1 MDKPLLIWSPVIS
14 AQLKKR
20 RIKSNTVC
28 PWKNKSDSFA
38 DIKIKIRHGEAS
50 LQGSSVYVRFQL
62 EFLCLMEDLQG
73 EMLLTKW
80 TGECQDRITLT
91 EFDHYISEME
101 KVNLKLNL
109 IECDGIGELTGGN
122 ICLDYYIDYSIIAA
136 HEQIIEISPAR
147 QTEAAAVSLKA
158 ALQKLEDEVVRVEG
172 ENGEL
177 RRRLFI
183 YERDI
188 SSLKRGLWK
197 AENRNAV
204 LNREKKE
211 HQTMIEKLSAVI
223 RQHEIE
229 SVQTKRDYASGGIIS
244 NQVSLR
250 PEEITKLG
258 GRIKRMFM
266 NSN

>member
-1 MDKPLLIWSPVIS
+1 MNKPFSIWSPVIS
-14 AQLKKR
+14 AQLNKR
-20 RIKSNTVC
+20 RIKSNTVF
-28 PWKNKSDSFA
+28 PWKNKSGSIA
-38 DIKIKIRHGEAS
+38 DIKIKIRHSIAS

-73 EMLLTKW
+73 EMLLTTW
-80 TGECQDRITLT
+80 TGECQDRIALT
-91 EFDHYISEME
+91 EFDHYISAIDKM
-101 KVNLKLNL
+101 NFILNL
-109 IECDGIGELTGGN
+109 IECDGIGALTGEE

-136 HEQIIEISPAR
+136 HEQIIEISPAQ
-147 QTEAAAVSLKA
+147 QTEAATVTLKA
-158 ALQKLEDEVVRVEG
+158 ALQKLEDEVLRVEV

-177 RRRLFI
+177 RKRLFI

-211 HQTMIEKLSAVI
+211 HQAMIEKLSAVI

-229 SVQTKRDYASGGIIS
+229 SVQIKRDYASGAIS

-250 PEEITKLG
+250 PEDITKLG